1 MSSTRAAAA
10 TCSPSA
16 PDPPGVEAGEA
27 EPAHDFVDELIAS
40 TADRHHDASSGLSAR
55 VAGPADADG

>member
-1 MSSTRAAAA
+1 MSEY
-10 TCSPSA
+10 PSRRCYLLA
-16 PDPPGVEAGEA
+16 QRTDPPGVEAGEA

-40 TADRHHDASSGLSAR
+40 TADRHHDASSGLSAG